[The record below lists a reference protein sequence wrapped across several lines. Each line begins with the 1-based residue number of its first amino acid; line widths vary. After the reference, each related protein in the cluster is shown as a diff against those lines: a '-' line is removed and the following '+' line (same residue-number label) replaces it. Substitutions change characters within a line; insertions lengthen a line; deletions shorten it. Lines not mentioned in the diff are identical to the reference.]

1 MTRHL
6 KFHDARAEAKKALE
20 RHLDILN
27 NIKKHCI
34 TNNHEKDEF
43 LYLMSIPVIYAAW
56 EGFFRISCSICL
68 RRKFHREQ
76 KFKLYDDAYATLWL
90 QREGFVDSFFDKLFN
105 SVSLGKKP
113 KKLSTGR
120 YGALTNFTGKIKEW
134 LEKPA
139 NHLTNFDELVMT
151 YSNIN
156 KEVTELNSTI
166 IGLDL
171 TNVKLGRLDDLVGQ
185 RNNIAHGGLIDYPK
199 ENTINDLIDYTENL
213 LNEFHSSVTAWLRNS

>member
-6 KFHDARAEAKKALE
+6 KYHEARTEAQKALQ
-20 RHLDILN
+20 RHLEILN
-27 NIKKHCI
+27 NIKKHCVI
-34 TNNHEKDEF
+34 NNEEKDEF

-68 RRKFHREQ
+68 RRKFHVER
-76 KFKLYDDAYATLWL
+76 KLKSYEDAYATLWL
-90 QREGFVDSFFDKLFN
+90 QRESFVDSFFDKLFN

-113 KKLSTGR
+113 KKLNTGR
-120 YGALTNFTGKIKEW
+120 YGALTIFTGKIKEW

-166 IGLDL
+166 IGLDI

-213 LNEFHSSVTAWLRNS
+213 LTEFHTSVTLWLKNS

>member
-1 MTRHL
+1 
-6 KFHDARAEAKKALE
+6 
-20 RHLDILN
+20 
-27 NIKKHCI
+27 
-34 TNNHEKDEF
+34 
-43 LYLMSIPVIYAAW
+43 MSIPVIYAAW

-68 RRKFHREQ
+68 RRKFHVER
-76 KFKLYDDAYATLWL
+76 KLKSYEDAYATLWL
-90 QREGFVDSFFDKLFN
+90 QRESFVDSFFDKLFN

-113 KKLSTGR
+113 KKLNTGR
-120 YGALTNFTGKIKEW
+120 YGALTIFTGKIKEW

-166 IGLDL
+166 IGLDI

-213 LNEFHSSVTAWLRNS
+213 LTEFHTSVTLWLKNS